1 MSLFQHKTN
10 TDLKAKELMDV
21 ILDFEAYPQIV
32 SSVKKTEILKQGPP
46 VWEVVFAIEVIRNF
60 EYTLRLELR
69 SEYELHWSLVNGFFV
84 KNNGFWI
91 LEPVEDEARDE
102 ARDEAQDETR
112 HETLVT
118 YGVEME
124 MDTYLPTSIR
134 NSLARHKLPKMVDG
148 FIQEAKMRA
157 MAKIIER
164 SVLSGTDQDE
174 N

>member
-10 TDLKAKELMDV
+10 MDLKAKELMDV

-32 SSVKKTEILKQGPP
+32 SSVKKTEVIKQGPP
-46 VWEVVFAIEVIRNF
+46 VWEVVFVIEVIRNF

-69 SEYELHWSLVNGFFV
+69 SEHELHWSLVNGFFV

-91 LEPVEDEARDE
+91 LEPVDDEVRD
-102 ARDEAQDETR
+102 
-112 HETLVT
+112 ETLVT

-124 MDTYLPTSIR
+124 METYLPASIR

-148 FIQEAKMRA
+148 FIQEAKKRA
-157 MAKIIER
+157 MAKIIESSIEISIEN
-164 SVLSGTDQDE
+164 SVLQGTDQDD